1 MCPPLCTAISLSTK
15 VVNNEIKH
23 AHEVHQGNR
32 FRTLVGNTWTTN
44 YSNGN
49 PLRSRVSNRR
59 SAICCTLQE
68 ICNHPSNVRTNE
80 RHVFASCCTTWI
92 KERRVSFCLSVCMC
106 VCMYICTMYV
116 CIMYYVCMY
125 VRTYVCMNVCICVCV
140 CVCIFDSLWQNMS
153 DWTVCRIWIKF
164 GMLVI

>member
-92 KERRVSFCLSVCMC
+92 KERRVSFCVFLYVCVYVCISVL
-106 VCMYICTMYV
+106 CMYVLCTMYV
-116 CIMYYVCMY
+116 CTYVRMY
-125 VRTYVCMNVCICVCV
+125 VWMYVYVCV